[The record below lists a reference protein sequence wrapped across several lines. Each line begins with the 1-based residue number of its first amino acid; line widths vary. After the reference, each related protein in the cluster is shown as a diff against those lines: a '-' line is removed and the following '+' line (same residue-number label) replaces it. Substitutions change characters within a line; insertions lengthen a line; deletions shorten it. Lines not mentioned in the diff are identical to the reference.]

1 MHGLL
6 ATPLRVAI
14 SRLFATLSMLTGLF
28 WFILALMPLVFLQRL
43 LHREIQAIFLIT
55 TRHPALTVGLFSML
69 FFPGVLL
76 HELSHF
82 LVARLLGVR
91 TGGFSLLP
99 QVTPDGRLILG
110 YVETARTDVVRDSLI
125 GLAPLVAGGLFV
137 AYSSIYKLRLLLL
150 WQTFQNGQTDLLFAA
165 LQALPSVDDFPL
177 WFYLTFAVS
186 STMLPSASDRHA
198 WTPLGVW
205 IASILALALIAGA
218 GPWMLIHIA
227 PALNLF
233 LQSVAMLFGLS
244 AVVHAILVLPTFLVH
259 KFVARLFKRDIV

>member
-1 MHGLL
+1 
-6 ATPLRVAI
+6 V
-14 SRLFATLSMLTGLF
+14 LTGLL
-28 WFILALMPLVFLQRL
+28 WFLLTLVPLVFLQRL
-43 LHREIQAIFLIT
+43 LHREIQAVFLIT
-55 TRHPALTVGLFSML
+55 TRHPGLTVGLFSML

-125 GLAPLVAGGLFV
+125 GVAPLIAGGLFV
-137 AYSSIYKLRLLLL
+137 AYASIDKLNLLLL
-150 WQTFQNGQTDLLFAA
+150 WQTFQNGQTLLFFDV
-165 LQALPSVDDFPL
+165 LNALPSVNDFPL

-198 WTPLGVW
+198 WTPLAVW
-205 IASILALALIAGA
+205 VIAILALALIAGA
-218 GPWMLIHIA
+218 GPCMLA
-227 PALNLF
+227 YVTPPLNDF
-233 LQSVAMLFGLS
+233 LQSVATLFGLS
-244 AVVHAILVLPTFLVH
+244 AGVHALLILPTFLVH
-259 KFVARLFKRDIV
+259 KFFARLLKVDIA